1 MRFCIVWSR
10 KNQVVF
16 TTHSPNLLANFN
28 SREIRQVVLD
38 KQGRSIVRDNTD
50 ISVILDDLGYTAT
63 DLMNVNF
70 VFIVEGKQDK
80 NRLPILLKRYY
91 SEIYDKD
98 GNLSRIAI
106 ITTNSCTNIKTYA
119 NLKYMNQVYLKDQ
132 FLMIRDGDRKRQAK
146 ADKPAV

>member
-1 MRFCIVWSR
+1 MCS
-10 KNQVVF
+10 
-16 TTHSPNLLANFN
+16 
-28 SREIRQVVLD
+28 
-38 KQGRSIVRDNTD
+38 DNTD

-106 ITTNSCTNIKTYA
+106 ITTNSCTTQNVCKSKIYEPGLFERSVSDDT
-119 NLKYMNQVYLKDQ
+119 
-132 FLMIRDGDRKRQAK
+132 RR
-146 ADKPAV
+146 

>member
-1 MRFCIVWSR
+1 M
-10 KNQVVF
+10 
-16 TTHSPNLLANFN
+16 
-28 SREIRQVVLD
+28 
-38 KQGRSIVRDNTD
+38 RDNTD

-98 GNLSRIAI
+98 GNGFVTSYKRNCRIWI
-106 ITTNSCTNIKTYA
+106 GSCGI
-119 NLKYMNQVYLKDQ
+119 DS
-132 FLMIRDGDRKRQAK
+132 IC
-146 ADKPAV
+146 

>member
-1 MRFCIVWSR
+1 MIEEPELFLHPTLQRVAGEILYRLSR

-80 NRLPILLKRYY
+80 NRLPILLK
-91 SEIYDKD
+91 D
-98 GNLSRIAI
+98 I
-106 ITTNSCTNIKTYA
+106 ILKSMIKTA
-119 NLKYMNQVYLKDQ
+119 ICRASQLLQQ
-132 FLMIRDGDRKRQAK
+132 T
-146 ADKPAV
+146 AVQTSKHMQI